1 MTRCLIIKIKNV
13 GEFTIKLGLPGNA
26 STGLKLVELI
36 PFACQLKAIYAKS
49 RTAGATGTQT
59 VDVFRNGTTIFSGA
73 TLINQATGVTA
84 NTYGALTTNPTQFV
98 KGDQVSISVTTV
110 NTTPAVDWVVILV
123 FQRLRGTGAVAA
135 MLGDTVGQ
143 EAE

>member
-1 MTRCLIIKIKNV
+1 MIKLRHL
-13 GEFTIKLGLPGNA
+13 GEFTLKLGLPGAA

-49 RTAGATGTQT
+49 RVAGTTATQT

-84 NTYGALTTNPTQFV
+84 NTYGALTTNPTVFA
-98 KGDQVSISVTTV
+98 KGDQVSISVATV
-110 NTTPAVDWVVILV
+110 NTTPATDWVVILT
-123 FQRLRGTGAVAA
+123 FQRLRGTGPVGA
-135 MLGDTVGQ
+135 MQGDTVGV